1 MRRKRKSPR
10 RNEPPRALKLNKGAT
25 ILDARILNIKLVMI
39 ATNYISKVF
48 REFKHSNTSINIPT
62 ASESNYFFET
72 VGHKLSQL
80 IQLLDLK
87 EYYIN
92 EFNHH

>member
-1 MRRKRKSPR
+1 
-10 RNEPPRALKLNKGAT
+10 
-25 ILDARILNIKLVMI
+25 MI

-48 REFKHSNTSINIPT
+48 RELEPSNTFINIPT

>member
-1 MRRKRKSPR
+1 M
-10 RNEPPRALKLNKGAT
+10 
-25 ILDARILNIKLVMI
+25 DARILNIKLVMI

-48 REFKHSNTSINIPT
+48 RELEPSNTFINIPT

-72 VGHKLSQL
+72 VGHKLSHL
-80 IQLLDLK
+80 IQLLKQKDYLI
-87 EYYIN
+87 Y